1 MNGNHTR
8 FLPICPVVLP
18 KQQIEILIR
27 SLNSFNCTT
36 RDLTWKVLTFE
47 YPTERFSLQWTGN
60 QGIRW
65 WYSPLWSKHCSRHS
79 GEPIWVVL
87 SSCGLCPNLY
97 LFAPALVDWLDRNGR
112 LAVVLTLSVR
122 HFFLFLS
129 VSVSNF
135 CISIL
140 LWMEMELALSRN
152 KKSILG
158 NPFYS
163 ICTYASCAHR
173 YYSNIEWTL
182 LDMRINMKIGSQT
195 L

>member
-129 VSVSNF
+129 LFQTSVFPFYCEWKWSWP
-135 CISIL
+135 CLEIK
-140 LWMEMELALSRN
+140 N
-152 KKSILG
+152 KK
-158 NPFYS
+158 
-163 ICTYASCAHR
+163 
-173 YYSNIEWTL
+173 
-182 LDMRINMKIGSQT
+182 
-195 L
+195 